1 MKNSLSSPSITNRN
15 NQFNTKIHKLLL
27 HDMNQSESKKKV
39 ISKIKKIIKT
49 ENTLYNKNFD
59 FNYGKEYHKVR
70 DQLNAF
76 NKNNTTK
83 KNLILYLRNENKKF
97 KKIFQTNTKEFKTLS
112 FNSLNK
118 QKNLKKTLSL
128 LINNNNENN
137 IFIES
142 PLLMSNNKDINLY
155 YSHYDENNDNVYKDK
170 NTHIPIIDEENDE
183 SIKFSNKL
191 LDTLNHSNFR
201 KRSNISYSDSPSKS
215 PKSENKK
222 DDYFSNYFYKS
233 RNNHKNLLK
242 ENMELKKYNNSIK
255 KLLDEL
261 YRSKR
266 HSTKFTSKD
275 NHFDQIKNIRNSNFN
290 VNYRF
295 HLNLD
300 NKEND
305 DKNRKINKKYSM
317 VPLFKSPR
325 KPKTSTS
332 IFEKLF
338 KDILKHKHGKE
349 RNVSHIET
357 IYEDIQKMK
366 KKFLSYDV
374 DKRMNLHNFGYVNL
388 KSKNNN
394 LYENESNK
402 NKIIRNLDFE
412 LFWRFH
418 NYKNFK

>member
-1 MKNSLSSPSITNRN
+1 MG
-15 NQFNTKIHKLLL
+15 FV
-27 HDMNQSESKKKV
+27 E
-39 ISKIKKIIKT
+39 IIKT

-349 RNVSHIET
+349 RNVSHIES

>member
-1 MKNSLSSPSITNRN
+1 
-15 NQFNTKIHKLLL
+15 
-27 HDMNQSESKKKV
+27 
-39 ISKIKKIIKT
+39 
-49 ENTLYNKNFD
+49 
-59 FNYGKEYHKVR
+59 
-70 DQLNAF
+70 
-76 NKNNTTK
+76 
-83 KNLILYLRNENKKF
+83 
-97 KKIFQTNTKEFKTLS
+97 
-112 FNSLNK
+112 
-118 QKNLKKTLSL
+118 
-128 LINNNNENN
+128 
-137 IFIES
+137 
-142 PLLMSNNKDINLY
+142 MSNNKDINLY

-201 KRSNISYSDSPSKS
+201 KRNNISYSDSPTRS
-215 PKSENKK
+215 PKREDKK
-222 DDYFSNYFYKS
+222 DDYYLNYFYKN

-242 ENMELKKYNNSIK
+242 ENIELKKYNNSIK
-255 KLLDEL
+255 KLLDDI
-261 YRSKR
+261 YRNKR
-266 HSTKFTSKD
+266 HSTKFSLKD
-275 NHFDQIKNIRNSNFN
+275 NNFGQIKSVKSSNFN
-290 VNYRF
+290 YNF
-295 HLNLD
+295 HLNLG

-305 DKNRKINKKYSM
+305 KNKKIDKKYSM
-317 VPLFKSPR
+317 APLFKSPR
-325 KPKTSTS
+325 KQKNSTS

-338 KDILKHKHGKE
+338 KDILKNKHIKE
-349 RNVSHIET
+349 RNVSHIES

>member
-49 ENTLYNKNFD
+49 ENTLYNNNFD

-201 KRSNISYSDSPSKS
+201 KRNNISYSDNLSKS
-215 PKSENKK
+215 PKK

-233 RNNHKNLLK
+233 RNNQKNLLK
-242 ENMELKKYNNSIK
+242 ENMELKKYNKSIK
-255 KLLDEL
+255 KLLDDI

-266 HSTKFTSKD
+266 HSTKFSLKD
-275 NHFDQIKNIRNSNFN
+275 NNFAQIKSIRNSNF

-295 HLNLD
+295 NLNLG

-305 DKNRKINKKYSM
+305 KNRK
-317 VPLFKSPR
+317 
-325 KPKTSTS
+325 
-332 IFEKLF
+332 
-338 KDILKHKHGKE
+338 
-349 RNVSHIET
+349 
-357 IYEDIQKMK
+357 
-366 KKFLSYDV
+366 
-374 DKRMNLHNFGYVNL
+374 
-388 KSKNNN
+388 KSKR
-394 LYENESNK
+394 K
-402 NKIIRNLDFE
+402 KE
-412 LFWRFH
+412 LFRK
-418 NYKNFK
+418 KN

>member
-1 MKNSLSSPSITNRN
+1 MKNSLSSPSITYRN

-49 ENTLYNKNFD
+49 ENTLYNNNFD

-128 LINNNNENN
+128 LINSNNENN

-155 YSHYDENNDNVYKDK
+155 YSHYDESNDNVYKDK
-170 NTHIPIIDEENDE
+170 ITHIPIIDEENDE

-201 KRSNISYSDSPSKS
+201 KRNNISYSPSKS
-215 PKSENKK
+215 ERKK

-233 RNNHKNLLK
+233 RNKHKNLLK

-255 KLLDEL
+255 KLLEEI
-261 YRSKR
+261 YRGKR
-266 HSTKFTSKD
+266 HSTKFSLKD
-275 NHFDQIKNIRNSNFN
+275 NNFDQIKNIRNSSNFN
-290 VNYRF
+290 LNYRF
-295 HLNLD
+295 NLNLGS
-300 NKEND
+300 KEID
-305 DKNRKINKKYSM
+305 EKNRKINKKYSM
-317 VPLFKSPR
+317 IPLFKSPR
-325 KPKTSTS
+325 KQKNSTS

-338 KDILKHKHGKE
+338 KDILKNKHIKKK
-349 RNVSHIET
+349 NVSHIEG

-374 DKRMNLHNFGYVNL
+374 DKRMSLHNFGYVNL

>member
-142 PLLMSNNKDINLY
+142 PLLMSNDKDINLY

-201 KRSNISYSDSPSKS
+201 KRNNISYSDSLSKS
-215 PKSENKK
+215 PKK

-233 RNNHKNLLK
+233 RNNQKNLLK

-255 KLLDEL
+255 KLLDEI

-266 HSTKFTSKD
+266 HSTKFSLKD
-275 NHFDQIKNIRNSNFN
+275 NNFAQIKSIRNSNF

-295 HLNLD
+295 NLNLG
-300 NKEND
+300 NKEN
-305 DKNRKINKKYSM
+305 DKNRKIYKKYSM
-317 VPLFKSPR
+317 APLFKSPR
-325 KPKTSTS
+325 KPKTSNS

-338 KDILKHKHGKE
+338 KDILKNKHDKE
-349 RNVSHIET
+349 RNVSHIES

-388 KSKNNN
+388 KSKNKT

-418 NYKNFK
+418 NFKNFK

>member
-1 MKNSLSSPSITNRN
+1 MKNSLSSPSITNKH

-27 HDMNQSESKKKV
+27 HDMNESETKKTV

-49 ENTLYNKNFD
+49 ENSLYNKNFD

-70 DQLNAF
+70 DQLNSF
-76 NKNNTTK
+76 NKNNTKK

-97 KKIFQTNTKEFKTLS
+97 KKLFQTNTKEFKTLS

-128 LINNNNENN
+128 LINNSNENN

-170 NTHIPIIDEENDE
+170 ITQIPIIDEENDE

-201 KRSNISYSDSPSKS
+201 KRNHISYSDSPSQS
-215 PKSENKK
+215 PKDEHKK
-222 DDYFSNYFYKS
+222 DNYFSNYFYKS
-233 RNNHKNLLK
+233 RGDHKNVVK
-242 ENMELKKYNNSIK
+242 ENLELKKYNNSIK
-255 KLLDEL
+255 KLLDDL
-261 YRSKR
+261 YRNRR
-266 HSTKFTSKD
+266 HSTKFIYSN
-275 NHFDQIKNIRNSNFN
+275 NHFEQIKGIRNSNFN
-290 VNYRF
+290 VNFRF
-295 HLNLD
+295 NLNLG
-300 NKEND
+300 NKEN
-305 DKNRKINKKYSM
+305 DKNRKIDKKYSM
-317 VPLFKSPR
+317 APLFNSPQ
-325 KPKTSTS
+325 KPKTSNS

-338 KDILKHKHGKE
+338 KDIIKNKHGKE
-349 RNVSHIET
+349 RNISHIES

-388 KSKNNN
+388 KNKNNN